1 MIRVLLTVI
10 LPLIAP
16 TALYVLWSLAFGRA
30 KSTEDE
36 AKAHLPIVW
45 LVLAGALLAGA
56 ILVIVVQFGSTGD
69 GTYVPPHITNGD
81 IVPGH
86 SAPVH

>member
-16 TALYVLWSLAFGRA
+16 TALYLLWSLTLGKA
-30 KSTEDE
+30 KTSQDE
-36 AKAHLPIVW
+36 SKISLPMVW
-45 LVLAGALLAGA
+45 LVLAGALLAGG
-56 ILVIVVQFGSTGD
+56 ILFVVVQFGGDGD
-69 GTYVPPHITNGD
+69 GTYVPPHLSDGD

-86 SAPVH
+86 TAPEH

>member
-16 TALYVLWSLAFGRA
+16 TALYLLWSLTLG
-30 KSTEDE
+30 KP
-36 AKAHLPIVW
+36 KAGQSETTTSLPIVW
-45 LVLAGALLAGA
+45 LALAGALLAGG
-56 ILVIVVQFGSTGD
+56 ILLIVVEFSSGD
-69 GTYVPPHITNGD
+69 DGAYVPPHLSNGD

-86 SAPVH
+86 SAPTQ